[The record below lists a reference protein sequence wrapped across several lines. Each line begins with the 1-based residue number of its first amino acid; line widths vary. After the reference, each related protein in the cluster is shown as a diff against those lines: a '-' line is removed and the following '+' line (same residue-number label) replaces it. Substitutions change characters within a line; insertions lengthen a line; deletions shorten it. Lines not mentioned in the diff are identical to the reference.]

1 MPGTSHSPIF
11 WGTEPMAIESFDL
24 LHVGTGRNPL
34 RVNGDAN
41 LCDAPEAW
49 AVAWERHREAV
60 LTYWAATYPGT
71 RPEAFYEFTEG
82 LPDQHDDEE
91 ELEYLSRIGQIDKA
105 EEATILS
112 KARELIDHN
121 RGRSPDNPRD
131 RFIPDDNGFIAYSID
146 HALLGDSE
154 LPDFF

>member
-1 MPGTSHSPIF
+1 
-11 WGTEPMAIESFDL
+11 MAIESFDL